1 MVMNPSD
8 PRISEW
14 LDGRLSK
21 QEAAEIEL
29 LVRSDRHL
37 LRDVEEIRAAR
48 ILLATVAK
56 LKVAPDFSQSVM
68 AAIARGVGDEISDPT
83 GSPDLAGLS
92 REDRGIEEEWRSIE
106 RQRVAAEIDEAK
118 EDVGS
123 SVLSAQHSDVFN
135 VRSRWLIVPLSTALA
150 GGLLVAFAINA
161 VLMQSRVDPQIAQQ
175 NEKQPSQIVS
185 NETLSGRI
193 PSAELSDRL
202 AVALADDEQ
211 HVRIVVR
218 DTTARLQLESL
229 IAASGMHV
237 ELQNNF
243 VTDFVTEERLSGNRK
258 TEPMAKRSMAP
269 APVPR
274 AAAEADKIAPETKE
288 KTLQI
293 ELSSDRLE
301 GAVESQAK
309 SDAQESFACTGTTDS
324 AENLLQ
330 SLLTLLESE
339 SVGLW
344 IDRRIPEEE
353 DQTMLAAAGAP
364 ILIQDSADLRSDTA
378 ALKPQQRDAPSGGV
392 GETQKKS
399 SQLSERPEGTVRIW
413 IDVIA
418 MDQTEQ
424 LQRPSKS
431 KFPSP
436 VSSPQGSE

>member
-1 MVMNPSD
+1 M
-8 PRISEW
+8 
-14 LDGRLSK
+14 
-21 QEAAEIEL
+21 
-29 LVRSDRHL
+29 
-37 LRDVEEIRAAR
+37 
-48 ILLATVAK
+48 
-56 LKVAPDFSQSVM
+56 
-68 AAIARGVGDEISDPT
+68 
-83 GSPDLAGLS
+83 
-92 REDRGIEEEWRSIE
+92 
-106 RQRVAAEIDEAK
+106 
-118 EDVGS
+118 
-123 SVLSAQHSDVFN
+123 
-135 VRSRWLIVPLSTALA
+135 
-150 GGLLVAFAINA
+150 AFAINA

-243 VTDFVTEERLSGNRK
+243 VTEERLSGNRK

-274 AAAEADKIAPETKE
+274 AAAAADKSAPETKE

-309 SDAQESFACTGTTDS
+309 SNAQESFACTGTTDS

-353 DQTMLAAAGAP
+353 DQEMLAAAGAP

-378 ALKPQQRDAPSGGV
+378 ALKPQQRDAPGSGV

>member
-21 QEAAEIEL
+21 QEATEIEL
-29 LVRSDRHL
+29 LVRSDQHL
-37 LRDVEEIRAAR
+37 SRDVEEIRAAR

-56 LKVAPDFSQSVM
+56 LKVSPDFSQSVM
-68 AAIARGVGDEISDPT
+68 AAIARGVGGEISNPT

-123 SVLSAQHSDVFN
+123 SVFSAQHSDVFN
-135 VRSRWLIVPLSTALA
+135 VRSSWLIVPLSEALV

-175 NEKQPSQIVS
+175 NEKQPAQ
-185 NETLSGRI
+185 LSEINKALSDRI

-211 HVRIVVR
+211 HVRIVMR
-218 DTTARLQLESL
+218 DATARLQLESL

-243 VTDFVTEERLSGNRK
+243 VNQERLSMNRK
-258 TEPMAKRSMAP
+258 TGSMAKRSMAP
-269 APVPR
+269 APTPR
-274 AAAEADKIAPETKE
+274 AATATDRTAPETSPD
-288 KTLQI
+288 TPQI

-309 SDAQESFACTGTTDS
+309 SAAQESFACTGTTDS

-364 ILIQDSADLRSDTA
+364 ILKQDSADVPFDTA
-378 ALKPQQRDAPSGGV
+378 ALQPQQRDAPGG
-392 GETQKKS
+392 GLGRNQKKS
-399 SQLSERPEGTVRIW
+399 WQFSERPEGTVRIW
-413 IDVIA
+413 IDVVA

-424 LQRPSKS
+424 LQRPLKG

-436 VSSPQGSE
+436 VSSPKAASEKP

>member
-185 NETLSGRI
+185 TETLSGRI

-258 TEPMAKRSMAP
+258 TESMAKRSMAP
-269 APVPR
+269 APTPR
-274 AAAEADKIAPETKE
+274 AAAAADKSAPETKG

-301 GAVESQAK
+301 GAVESQVK

-364 ILIQDSADLRSDTA
+364 ILKQDSAEVRSDTA
-378 ALKPQQRDAPSGGV
+378 ALQPQQRDAPGSGV

>member
-1 MVMNPSD
+1 
-8 PRISEW
+8 
-14 LDGRLSK
+14 
-21 QEAAEIEL
+21 
-29 LVRSDRHL
+29 
-37 LRDVEEIRAAR
+37 
-48 ILLATVAK
+48 
-56 LKVAPDFSQSVM
+56 
-68 AAIARGVGDEISDPT
+68 
-83 GSPDLAGLS
+83 
-92 REDRGIEEEWRSIE
+92 
-106 RQRVAAEIDEAK
+106 
-118 EDVGS
+118 
-123 SVLSAQHSDVFN
+123 
-135 VRSRWLIVPLSTALA
+135 
-150 GGLLVAFAINA
+150 
-161 VLMQSRVDPQIAQQ
+161 MQSRVDPQIAQQ

-243 VTDFVTEERLSGNRK
+243 VTEERLSGNRK

-269 APVPR
+269 APTPR
-274 AAAEADKIAPETKE
+274 AAADKSAPETKG

-330 SLLTLLESE
+330 SLLALLESE

-378 ALKPQQRDAPSGGV
+378 ALQPQQRDAPGSGV

>member
-175 NEKQPSQIVS
+175 SEKQPSQIVS
-185 NETLSGRI
+185 TETLSGRI

-274 AAAEADKIAPETKE
+274 AAADKIAPETKE
-288 KTLQI
+288 KTQQI

-301 GAVESQAK
+301 GAVESQVK

-364 ILIQDSADLRSDTA
+364 ILKQDSADLRSDTA
-378 ALKPQQRDAPSGGV
+378 ALQPQQRDAPGSGV

-418 MDQTEQ
+418 MDQTDQ

>member
-243 VTDFVTEERLSGNRK
+243 VTEERLSGNRK

-274 AAAEADKIAPETKE
+274 AAAAADKSAPETKE

-309 SDAQESFACTGTTDS
+309 SNAQESFACTGTTDS

-353 DQTMLAAAGAP
+353 DQEMLAAAGAP

-378 ALKPQQRDAPSGGV
+378 ALKPQQRDAPGSGV

>member
-1 MVMNPSD
+1 MNPSD

-175 NEKQPSQIVS
+175 SEKQPSQIVS
-185 NETLSGRI
+185 TETLSGRI

-274 AAAEADKIAPETKE
+274 AAADKIAPETKE
-288 KTLQI
+288 KTQQI

-301 GAVESQAK
+301 GAVESQVK

-364 ILIQDSADLRSDTA
+364 ILKQDSADLRSDTA
-378 ALKPQQRDAPSGGV
+378 ALQPQQRDAPGSGV

-418 MDQTEQ
+418 MDQTDQ

>member
-1 MVMNPSD
+1 MNPSD

-48 ILLATVAK
+48 ILLSTVAK

-229 IAASGMHV
+229 IAATRVARCCEGSPLLTSSPHCSTTMP
-237 ELQNNF
+237 
-243 VTDFVTEERLSGNRK
+243 RLSDAARSSSSSSINPPGIVIA
-258 TEPMAKRSMAP
+258 TERVPSRADTIAAAMANPSDARAGTTTRHMGMGTT
-269 APVPR
+269 PR
-274 AAAEADKIAPETKE
+274 AS
-288 KTLQI
+288 QI
-293 ELSSDRLE
+293 P
-301 GAVESQAK
+301 
-309 SDAQESFACTGTTDS
+309 TGPAS
-324 AENLLQ
+324 A
-330 SLLTLLESE
+330 
-339 SVGLW
+339 
-344 IDRRIPEEE
+344 
-353 DQTMLAAAGAP
+353 
-364 ILIQDSADLRSDTA
+364 
-378 ALKPQQRDAPSGGV
+378 
-392 GETQKKS
+392 
-399 SQLSERPEGTVRIW
+399 
-413 IDVIA
+413 
-418 MDQTEQ
+418 
-424 LQRPSKS
+424 
-431 KFPSP
+431 
-436 VSSPQGSE
+436 

>member
-185 NETLSGRI
+185 TETLSARI

-243 VTDFVTEERLSGNRK
+243 VTEERLSGNRK

-274 AAAEADKIAPETKE
+274 AAADKIAPETKG

-301 GAVESQAK
+301 GAVESQVK

-364 ILIQDSADLRSDTA
+364 ILIQDSADLRSDTS

>member
-1 MVMNPSD
+1 M
-8 PRISEW
+8 
-14 LDGRLSK
+14 
-21 QEAAEIEL
+21 
-29 LVRSDRHL
+29 
-37 LRDVEEIRAAR
+37 RDVEEIRAAR

-243 VTDFVTEERLSGNRK
+243 VTEERLSGNRK

-309 SDAQESFACTGTTDS
+309 SNAQESFACTGTTDS

-378 ALKPQQRDAPSGGV
+378 ALKPQQRDAPGSGV